1 MQIPFKVSART
12 ARLIG
17 RENVANAEGAL
28 IELVKNAYD
37 ADASVCIIYVVTA
50 WTDVPE
56 QLTESQYVFH
66 IRRIIALSIPS
77 ETYELSQ
84 DENCYCLNKERL
96 DVQQFNLLQD
106 YFKKQRRIY
115 VIDNGEGMSESIIK
129 NCWMTIGTNNKQA
142 NYLSK
147 KKRIRVGEKGIGRFA
162 LDRLGSRCYMVTKP
176 DQSTHQVPAD
186 VSAYRWSVKWE
197 DFDSPNKVLEEIT
210 AKLIEKPNFNLN
222 NRIAKVLPDTKAVN
236 ELIGKHTF
244 NSGTF
249 IKISFLRDEWDS
261 HSINRL
267 FKNLEQLNPPREGSN
282 FNISLFWDKDI
293 DGYGEVTGSVCDD
306 YDYKL
311 EATADEAGE
320 VNVTIT
326 RREYNLIKLPES
338 LFQRD
343 KMKHFPYDKGTFQT
357 GSYELKRTLRELLP
371 GFYDSNSI
379 DVLKRIG
386 TFNFVLYFM
395 KKQVTKEDAKK
406 YFYRDFNSA
415 TRQKWLDS
423 FGGIKI
429 YRDNFRI
436 RPYGEK
442 GSNSEDWLGLGE
454 RAAASPAGI
463 GKQSGGYKVRP
474 YNLAGSI
481 HISRTENLFF
491 EDKSSR
497 EGFQETQEFDVFK
510 QLLIEIVALFE
521 DDRSYIAREMSA
533 IYAETNYDEIVRKRA
548 EEIAERIRTKRESS
562 NETHEDPEKEIL
574 AAHTQHQQEIIE
586 ELRNEQKLLRA
597 LASAGAITASFAH
610 ELQNLNG
617 KLVYRFEELKD
628 LLADYIDATALTGV
642 PDYEN
647 PYVFIDDIQ
656 KQDERLKHWLN
667 FSINSVRKDKRRR
680 KSINILSY
688 FDDFRVSW
696 NAALATRKVDLNI
709 ASTNSSSLQQRFFE
723 IDLDIIFNN
732 LLVNSLDVFML
743 KNAPANR
750 AVNINVT
757 QDDNHFYIQYDDS
770 GPGLSVDIIDPD
782 QIFECFYTTK
792 RHPKTGEKIGTGIG
806 MWLVKSVVE
815 DNDGTVTF
823 TNLRPGFGIKIKFPK
838 KFKRG

>member
-37 ADASVCIIYVVTA
+37 ADATVCIIYIVTS
-50 WTDVPE
+50 WLDLPE
-56 QLTESQYVFH
+56 HLTERQYNFH
-66 IRRIIALSIPS
+66 IRKIIELSIPNDS
-77 ETYELSQ
+77 YTWSQ
-84 DENCYCLNKERL
+84 KTQLYLLNRKCL
-96 DVQQFNLLQD
+96 DAQQLILLQE
-106 YFKKQRRIY
+106 YFKKQMRIY
-115 VIDNGEGMSESIIK
+115 VIDNGEGMSESIIN
-129 NCWMTIGTNNKQA
+129 NCWMTIGTNNKQT

-176 DQSTHQVPAD
+176 DTTVHEVPEA
-186 VSAYRWSVKWE
+186 VSAYRWSVKWD
-197 DFDSPNKVLEEIT
+197 DFDSPNKVLEDIT
-210 AKLIEKPNFNLN
+210 ATLSDKPDFDLKHF
-222 NRIAKVLPDTKAVN
+222 ITKVLPNSKAVS
-236 ELIGKHTF
+236 ELIGKHAF
-244 NSGTF
+244 DSGTF
-249 IKISFLRDEWDS
+249 LKISSLRDEWDS
-261 HSINRL
+261 QSVSKL
-267 FKNLEQLNPPREGSN
+267 FKNLEQLNPPREGNS

-293 DGYGEVTGSVCDD
+293 EGYGEVTGSVCDD

-311 EATADEAGE
+311 EATADEKGD
-320 VNVTIT
+320 VKVIIT
-326 RREYNLIKLPES
+326 RREYNLAGLPDR
-338 LFQRD
+338 LFQRS
-343 KMKHFPYDKGTFQT
+343 KMKDFPYDRATFQT
-357 GSYELKRTLRELLP
+357 GSFELKRTLKELLP
-371 GFYDSNSI
+371 GFYDSSAA

-386 TFNFVLYFM
+386 IFNFTFYFM
-395 KKQVTKEDAKK
+395 KKTTTKDDLKK
-406 YFYRDFNSA
+406 YYYRDFNSS
-415 TRQKWLDS
+415 TRSKWLDS

-454 RAAASPAGI
+454 RASSSPAGI
-463 GKQSGGYKVRP
+463 GKLSGGYKVRP

-510 QLLIEIVALFE
+510 QLLIEIISLFE

-533 IYAETNYDEIVRKRA
+533 IYTESNYDEIVRKKA
-548 EEIAERIRTKRESS
+548 EEIAARIRTKRDDPK
-562 NETHEDPEKEIL
+562 ETQEDPEKEIL

-586 ELRNEQKLLRA
+586 ELRSEQKLLRA

-617 KLVYRFEELKD
+617 KLVYRFEELKE
-628 LLADYIDATALTGV
+628 LLSSYIDITALNGV
-642 PDYEN
+642 PDFEN
-647 PYVFIDDIQ
+647 PYIFIDDIQ

-680 KSINILSY
+680 KNINILSY
-688 FDDFRVSW
+688 FDDFIASW
-696 NAALATRKVDLNI
+696 SAALSTRKVDLNI
-709 ASTNSSSLQQRFFE
+709 TNNDSSSLQQRFFE

-732 LLVNSLDVFML
+732 LLVNSLDAFML
-743 KNAPANR
+743 KSAPASR
-750 AVNINVT
+750 VVNINVA
-757 QDDNHFYIQYDDS
+757 QDENHFYIEYNDS
-770 GPGLSVDIIDPD
+770 GPGLSADIIDPD

-792 RHPKTGEKIGTGIG
+792 RNPKTGEKIGTGIG
-806 MWLVKSVVE
+806 MWLVKSVIE

-823 TNLRPGFGIKIKFPK
+823 TNLRPGFAIKIKFPK
-838 KFKRG
+838 KFKKG